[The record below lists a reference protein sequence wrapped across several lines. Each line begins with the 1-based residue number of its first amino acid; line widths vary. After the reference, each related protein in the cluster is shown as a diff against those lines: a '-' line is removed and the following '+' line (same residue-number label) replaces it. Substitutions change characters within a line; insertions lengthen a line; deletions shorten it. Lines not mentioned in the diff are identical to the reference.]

1 MSHMPIGEASEDL
14 GPLKDRLA
22 TIDDL
27 NSAASVLA
35 WDRQTYMPEGGV
47 GGRAE
52 QLASLARIAHEM
64 LASDETGRLL
74 EDAEQA
80 EPGSDDAAILRVAT
94 REYDRAIR
102 LPARL
107 VAETSRATAL
117 ADPAWVQARERSD
130 WSMFAPHL
138 ERVLALKLEAAGYLD
153 GDHPYDAMLDRYDP
167 GSSTQRLRI
176 MFDELKAGIVPLV
189 REVSAIPAEDG
200 VAPLRGAFDKETQ
213 DSFGRDVITSFGYD
227 WSRGRQDPAVHP
239 FCISFGGPGDVRMT
253 TRFDPNLLPIGLF
266 GTCHEAGHALY
277 EQGVD
282 PSFSRTPLSGG
293 VSMGVHESQSRLWEN
308 LVARSRPF
316 WTHFHPRL
324 QDAFPDALDGLDL
337 ETIYRAVNAVRPSEI
352 RTEADELT
360 YDLHVLLRFELEV
373 DLFEN
378 NLTVAELPEAWNA
391 KMEEYLGIVPENDA
405 LGVLQ
410 DTHWAI
416 GYFGYFPAYSVG
428 NVLSVQMFEAAV
440 EERPEILPD
449 MERGEFG
456 ALLGWLRENVHRHG
470 KKYEPDDLISRSTGR
485 ALDTAPYLR
494 YLESKFGEM

>member
-153 GDHPYDAMLDRYDP
+153 GAHPYDAMLDRYDP

-253 TRFDPNLLPIGLF
+253 TRFDPIYCRSGSSAPATRRATPSTSRASIPRSHARLSRAGSRWVFTSPSRACGRTWSPVRGRSGL
-266 GTCHEAGHALY
+266 TSIPDY
-277 EQGVD
+277 
-282 PSFSRTPLSGG
+282 RTP
-293 VSMGVHESQSRLWEN
+293 SRML
-308 LVARSRPF
+308 
-316 WTHFHPRL
+316 
-324 QDAFPDALDGLDL
+324 
-337 ETIYRAVNAVRPSEI
+337 
-352 RTEADELT
+352 
-360 YDLHVLLRFELEV
+360 
-373 DLFEN
+373 
-378 NLTVAELPEAWNA
+378 
-391 KMEEYLGIVPENDA
+391 
-405 LGVLQ
+405 
-410 DTHWAI
+410 
-416 GYFGYFPAYSVG
+416 
-428 NVLSVQMFEAAV
+428 
-440 EERPEILPD
+440 
-449 MERGEFG
+449 
-456 ALLGWLRENVHRHG
+456 
-470 KKYEPDDLISRSTGR
+470 
-485 ALDTAPYLR
+485 
-494 YLESKFGEM
+494 